1 MPKGASRSRPAVTAV
16 PRGVSR
22 RISECTARPRYT
34 PCTAKYPRNY
44 ETYAVAR
51 TLLYPL
57 NMKNLIKTALLV
69 ILGSSL
75 MACAAADVQVPLEPA
90 TRSA

>member
-1 MPKGASRSRPAVTAV
+1 
-16 PRGVSR
+16 
-22 RISECTARPRYT
+22 
-34 PCTAKYPRNY
+34 
-44 ETYAVAR
+44 VAR